1 MLDTREIVRK
11 VRQIEIKTRG
21 LVNEVMSGEY
31 HAVFKGRG
39 MNFSE
44 VREYQIG
51 DDVRTIDWNVSART
65 GRPHIK
71 LFEEERELVVVL
83 LCDVSSSSLF
93 GSGHALKM
101 EVAAELAAVLAFS
114 AIKNNDKVGLLL
126 FTDRVEKFVAP
137 RKGRSHILRILR
149 ELITFEPQRSG
160 TSLNVAIEY
169 LLNVL
174 KKRAIVFLISDF
186 IDEEYIKPLRVCAR
200 KHDLLALHL
209 IDPREFVW
217 PDAGLVKLHDAESG
231 NSLWIDSSSKEGK
244 RSLFVEFR
252 RWQDSV
258 KQTMQRSG
266 ADYMPVTITDDYV
279 RSLVT
284 MFKRRE
290 LRR

>member
-65 GRPHIK
+65 GRPHVK
-71 LFEEERELVVVL
+71 LFEEERELVVML
-83 LCDVSSSSLF
+83 LCDVSSSSMF
-93 GSGHALKM
+93 GSGRALKM
-101 EVAAELAAVLAFS
+101 EIAAELAAVLAFS

-126 FTDRVEKFVAP
+126 FTDHVEKFVAP

-149 ELITFEPQRSG
+149 ELITFEPKRSG
-160 TSLNVAIEY
+160 TNVAAALEY
-169 LLNVL
+169 MLHVV
-174 KKRAIVFLISDF
+174 KKRAIVFLLSDL
-186 IDEEYIKPLRVCAR
+186 IDEKYDRPLRVCAR
-200 KHDLLALHL
+200 KHDMLALHL
-209 IDPREFVW
+209 MDPREYLW

-231 NSLWIDSSSKEGK
+231 KQLWIDTSSNDGRRALLVQHK
-244 RSLFVEFR
+244 

-258 KQTMQRSG
+258 KQTMLRSG
-266 ADYMPVTITDDYV
+266 ADYLPVDVTEDYV
-279 RSLVT
+279 RSLIA

>member
-1 MLDTREIVRK
+1 VLDTREIVRK

-65 GRPHIK
+65 GRPHVK
-71 LFEEERELVVVL
+71 LFEEERELVVML
-83 LCDVSSSSLF
+83 LCDVSSSSMF
-93 GSGHALKM
+93 GSGRALKM
-101 EVAAELAAVLAFS
+101 EIAAELAAVLAFS

-126 FTDRVEKFVAP
+126 FTDHVEKFVAP

-149 ELITFEPQRSG
+149 ELITFEPKRSG
-160 TSLNVAIEY
+160 TNVAAALEY
-169 LLNVL
+169 MLHVV
-174 KKRAIVFLISDF
+174 KKRAIVFLLSDL
-186 IDEEYIKPLRVCAR
+186 IDEKYDRPLRVCAR
-200 KHDLLALHL
+200 KHDMLALHL
-209 IDPREFVW
+209 MDPREYLW

-231 NSLWIDSSSKEGK
+231 KQLWIDTSSNDGRRALLVQHK
-244 RSLFVEFR
+244 

-258 KQTMQRSG
+258 KQTMLRSG
-266 ADYMPVTITDDYV
+266 ADYLPVDVTEDYV
-279 RSLVT
+279 RSLIA

>member
-1 MLDTREIVRK
+1 MLETREIVRK

-93 GSGHALKM
+93 GSGRALKM
-101 EVAAELAAVLAFS
+101 EIAAELAAVLAFS

-126 FTDRVEKFVAP
+126 FTDHVEKFVAP

-160 TSLNVAIEY
+160 TSLNVALEY

-186 IDEEYIKPLRVCAR
+186 IDDSYIKPLRVCAR

-209 IDPREFVW
+209 IDPREFEW

-231 NSLWIDSSSKEGK
+231 KSLWIDSSSKSGK
-244 RSLFVEFR
+244 KILVAEFR

-266 ADYMPVTITDDYV
+266 ADYLPITVTEDYV
-279 RSLVT
+279 RSLVN

-290 LRR
+290 SRR

>member
-1 MLDTREIVRK
+1 MLETREIVRK

-65 GRPHIK
+65 GRPHVK
-71 LFEEERELVVVL
+71 LFEEERELVVML

-93 GSGHALKM
+93 GSGRALKM
-101 EVAAELAAVLAFS
+101 DIAAELAAVLAFS

-126 FTDRVEKFVAP
+126 FTDHVEKFIAP

-149 ELITFEPQRSG
+149 ELITFEPKRSG
-160 TSLNVAIEY
+160 TSLNVALEY
-169 LLNVL
+169 MLNVL

-186 IDEEYIKPLRVCAR
+186 IDQDYVRPLRVCAR
-200 KHDLLALHL
+200 KHDLMALHL
-209 IDPREFVW
+209 TDPRETSW
-217 PDAGLVKLHDAESG
+217 PKSGLVKLHDAESG
-231 NSLWIDSSSKEGK
+231 ASLWIDTSSTSGRKI
-244 RSLFVEFR
+244 LQTEFR
-252 RWQDSV
+252 LWQESV
-258 KQTMQRSG
+258 KQLMQRSG
-266 ADYMPVTITDDYV
+266 ADYASLNVAEDYV

-290 LRR
+290 QRR

>member
-1 MLDTREIVRK
+1 VLDTREIVRK

-93 GSGHALKM
+93 GSGRALKM

-126 FTDRVEKFVAP
+126 FTDKVEKFVVP

-149 ELITFEPQRSG
+149 ELITFEPERSG
-160 TSLNVAIEY
+160 TSLNVSLEY

-186 IDEEYIKPLRVCAR
+186 IDEGYVKPLRVCAR

-209 IDPREFVW
+209 VDPREFVW
-217 PDAGLVKLHDAESG
+217 PDSGLVKLHDAETG
-231 NSLWIDSSSKEGK
+231 KSLWIDSSSKEGK
-244 RSLFVEFR
+244 RALFAEFR

-258 KQTMQRSG
+258 KQNMLRAG
-266 ADYMPVTITDDYV
+266 ADYLPVTITEDYV
-279 RSLVT
+279 RSLIS

-290 LRR
+290 QRR

>member
-1 MLDTREIVRK
+1 
-11 VRQIEIKTRG
+11 
-21 LVNEVMSGEY
+21 MSGEY

-71 LFEEERELVVVL
+71 FFEEERELVVVL

-93 GSGHALKM
+93 GSGYALKM

-160 TSLNVAIEY
+160 TSLNVALEY

-186 IDEEYIKPLRVCAR
+186 IDDEYMKPLRVCAR

-209 IDPREFVW
+209 VDPREFVW

-231 NSLWIDSSSKEGK
+231 KSLWIDSSSREGK
-244 RSLFVEFR
+244 RALFAEFR
-252 RWQDSV
+252 RWQDTV

-266 ADYMPVTITDDYV
+266 ADYMPVTISEDYV

>member
-1 MLDTREIVRK
+1 
-11 VRQIEIKTRG
+11 
-21 LVNEVMSGEY
+21 MSGEY

-93 GSGHALKM
+93 GSGYALKM

-160 TSLNVAIEY
+160 TSLNVALEY

-186 IDEEYIKPLRVCAR
+186 IDDEYMKPLRVCAR

-209 IDPREFVW
+209 VDPREFVW

-244 RSLFVEFR
+244 RALFAEFR

-266 ADYMPVTITDDYV
+266 ADYMPVTITEDYV

>member
-1 MLDTREIVRK
+1 MLETREIVKK

-65 GRPHIK
+65 GKPHVK
-71 LFEEERELVVVL
+71 LFEEERELVVML
-83 LCDVSSSSLF
+83 MCDVSSSSLF
-93 GSGHALKM
+93 GSGRSLKM
-101 EVAAELAAVLAFS
+101 EIAAELAAVLSFS

-126 FTDRVEKFVAP
+126 FTDHVEKFVAP

-149 ELITFEPQRSG
+149 ELITFEPKRCG
-160 TSLNVAIEY
+160 TSLSQALEY
-169 LLNVL
+169 TLNIT

-186 IDEEYIKPLRVCAR
+186 IDDGYAKPLRICAR

-209 IDPREFVW
+209 IDPREYVW
-217 PDAGLVKLHDAESG
+217 PDLGLVKLHDAESG
-231 NSLWIDSSSKEGK
+231 KPLWVDSSSKQGK
-244 RSLFVEFR
+244 RELFGQFM

-258 KQTMQRSG
+258 KQNIQRSG
-266 ADYMPVTITDDYV
+266 ADYMQLDVSEDYV

>member
-93 GSGHALKM
+93 GSGRALKM

-126 FTDRVEKFVAP
+126 FTDKVEKFVVP

-149 ELITFEPQRSG
+149 ELITFEPERSG
-160 TSLNVAIEY
+160 TSLNVSLEY

-186 IDEEYIKPLRVCAR
+186 IDEGYVKPLRVCAR

-209 IDPREFVW
+209 VDPREFVW
-217 PDAGLVKLHDAESG
+217 PDSGLVKLHDAETG
-231 NSLWIDSSSKEGK
+231 KSLWIDSSSKEGK
-244 RSLFVEFR
+244 RALFAEFR

-258 KQTMQRSG
+258 KQNMLRAG
-266 ADYMPVTITDDYV
+266 ADYLPVTITEDYV
-279 RSLVT
+279 RSLIS

-290 LRR
+290 QRR

>member
-1 MLDTREIVRK
+1 VIDTREIVRK

-21 LVNEVMSGEY
+21 LVNEIMSGEY

-65 GRPHIK
+65 GRPHVK
-71 LFEEERELVVVL
+71 LFEEERELVVMLMV
-83 LCDVSSSSLF
+83 DVSSSSMF
-93 GSGHALKM
+93 GSGRALKM
-101 EVAAELAAVLAFS
+101 EIAAELAAVLAFS

-137 RKGRSHILRILR
+137 RKGRPHILRILR
-149 ELITFEPQRSG
+149 ELITFEPKRSG
-160 TSLNVAIEY
+160 TSLNVALEY
-169 LLNVL
+169 MLNVV

-186 IDEEYIKPLRVCAR
+186 IDEEYVRPLRVCAR

-209 IDPREFVW
+209 IDPREFAW

-231 NSLWIDSSSKEGK
+231 KSMWIDSSSKVGK
-244 RSLFVEFR
+244 RTLFGEFR
-252 RWQDSV
+252 RWQDEV
-258 KQTMQRSG
+258 KQLMQRSG
-266 ADYMPVTITDDYV
+266 ADYVPVTVTEDYV

-290 LRR
+290 ARR

>member
-1 MLDTREIVRK
+1 MIDTREIVRK

-21 LVNEVMSGEY
+21 LVNEIMSGEY

-65 GRPHIK
+65 GRPHVK
-71 LFEEERELVVVL
+71 LFEEERELVVMLMV
-83 LCDVSSSSLF
+83 DVSSSSMF
-93 GSGHALKM
+93 GSGRVLKM
-101 EVAAELAAVLAFS
+101 EIAAELAAVLAFS

-137 RKGRSHILRILR
+137 RKGRPHILRILR
-149 ELITFEPQRSG
+149 ELITFEPKRSG
-160 TSLNVAIEY
+160 TSLNVALEY
-169 LLNVL
+169 MLNVV

-186 IDEEYIKPLRVCAR
+186 IDEEYVRPLRVCAR

-209 IDPREFVW
+209 VDPREFVW

-231 NSLWIDSSSKEGK
+231 KSMWIDSSSKDGK
-244 RSLFVEFR
+244 RALFGEYR
-252 RWQDSV
+252 RWQDGV
-258 KQTMQRSG
+258 KQLMQRSG
-266 ADYMPVTITDDYV
+266 ADYVPVTVTEDYV

-290 LRR
+290 ARR

>member
-1 MLDTREIVRK
+1 MIETREIVRK

-101 EVAAELAAVLAFS
+101 DVAAELAAVLAFS

-126 FTDRVEKFVAP
+126 FTDHVEKFVAP

-160 TSLNVAIEY
+160 TSMNVALEY

-186 IDEEYIKPLRVCAR
+186 IDNDYIKPLRVCAR

-209 IDPREFVW
+209 IDPREYVW
-217 PDAGLVKLHDAESG
+217 PNQGLVKLHDAESG
-231 NSLWIDSSSKEGK
+231 KSLWIDSSSKEGK
-244 RSLFVEFR
+244 RVLFAEFK
-252 RWQDSV
+252 RWQESV
-258 KQTMQRSG
+258 RQMMQRSG
-266 ADYMPVTITDDYV
+266 ADYMPLNVSEDYV

-290 LRR
+290 QRR